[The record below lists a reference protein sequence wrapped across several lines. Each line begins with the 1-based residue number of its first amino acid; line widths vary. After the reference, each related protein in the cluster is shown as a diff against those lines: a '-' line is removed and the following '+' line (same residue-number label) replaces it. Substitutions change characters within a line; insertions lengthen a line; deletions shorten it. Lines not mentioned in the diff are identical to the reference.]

1 MKFLVLADEN
11 YIWVAKTWWTLLRDD
26 YMISIKSWMDGLKI
40 QWKII
45 FFSSVSQSMEIGLD
59 GPNGL
64 HVMCTVEMEGN
75 RDKGYVMIPNQ
86 GRMVNLATVKA
97 RR

>member
-1 MKFLVLADEN
+1 
-11 YIWVAKTWWTLLRDD
+11 
-26 YMISIKSWMDGLKI
+26 
-40 QWKII
+40 
-45 FFSSVSQSMEIGLD
+45 MEIGLD